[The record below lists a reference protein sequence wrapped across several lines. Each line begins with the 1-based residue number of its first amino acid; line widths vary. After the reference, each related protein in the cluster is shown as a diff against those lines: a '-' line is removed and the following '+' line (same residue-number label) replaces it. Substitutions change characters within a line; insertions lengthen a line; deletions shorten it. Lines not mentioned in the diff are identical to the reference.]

1 MTRPHLSLRS
11 APRFILRFVA
21 LRFVIGV
28 TAAALALSGL
38 TAGIVHAS
46 PGRLV
51 SSTTVADQMR
61 DITVHSPSMGRDI
74 PLTVLTP
81 KDTSKPAPVL
91 YLLNGAGGGEDS
103 ATWQRNTDIVKF
115 FADKNVYVVIPM
127 QGAFSYYTD
136 WVKTDEKLGVNKWA
150 TFLAD
155 ELPPVIDGTYPT
167 TGKNAIAG
175 ISSSATSV
183 LNLAIA
189 NRGLYEAVG
198 SYSGC
203 ASTSTE
209 HGTLFIR
216 IVVETRG
223 GGNVR
228 NMWGE
233 LRGPLWKQN
242 DPIINAEGLRGVS
255 LYLSAATG
263 LPGAHDNLSEVPN
276 VATLGDRI
284 VTGGVIEAATRMCT
298 EQLASRLQQLRIPAT
313 VDRPIGGTH
322 SWPYWQDQ
330 LHKSWP
336 QLSRAIGA

>member
-1 MTRPHLSLRS
+1 MTRSR
-11 APRFILRFVA
+11 RILR
-21 LRFVIGV
+21 
-28 TAAALALSGL
+28 AAALASAAAMTL
-38 TAGIVHAS
+38 TALPAIAHAEPS
-46 PGRLV
+46 GV
-51 SSTTVADQMR
+51 ITSTEVTTQMS
-61 DITVHSPSMGRDI
+61 DITVHSAAMGRDI
-74 PLTVLTP
+74 PLTVLKP

-103 ATWQRNTDIVKF
+103 ATWQLNTDIVKF
-115 FADKNVYVVIPM
+115 FANKHVYVVIPM

-136 WVKTDEKLGVNKWA
+136 WIKADEKLGVNKWG

-155 ELPPVIDGTYPT
+155 ELPPAIDGSYKT

-189 NRGLYEAVG
+189 NKGLYRAVG

-203 ASTSTE
+203 ASTSSE
-209 HGTLFIR
+209 HGTLFMR

-223 GGNVR
+223 GGDVR

-233 LRGPLWKQN
+233 LRGPLWKKN
-242 DPIINAEGLRGVS
+242 DPIRHAEGLRGLS

-263 LPGAHDNLSEVPN
+263 LPGEHDNLREVPE
-276 VATLGDRI
+276 VGTLADRL
-284 VTGGVIEAATRMCT
+284 VVGGAIETATRVCT
-298 EQLASRLQQLRIPAT
+298 EQLASRLQQLHIPAT
-313 VDRPIGGTH
+313 VDRPVGGTH

-336 QLSRAIGA
+336 QLGRAIGA